1 MMTRLGSRAG
11 GGFIVSETTDFFCS
25 RRTATTRRSTP
36 RRGDARRVFGDDS
49 TRTCFCAATATGAC
63 EEERTMGRARSA
75 TARRG
80 GTAWRPRSTEAS
92 ILSSYRRRLSSS
104 IAVAG
109 EKRRTRAGGAAGRT
123 ARAAGFATEP
133 LRARRARGA
142 TVRVGRATMAF
153 MASRWRGD
161 RSINGAPRGQ
171 RGRDRASRDGTESS
185 DAPSRRD

>member
-1 MMTRLGSRAG
+1 MLRIASRAG

-80 GTAWRPRSTEAS
+80 GTARRPRSTEAS
-92 ILSSYRRRLSSS
+92 ILSYRRRLSSS

-133 LRARRARGA
+133 SRARRARGA
-142 TVRVGRATMAF
+142 TVRVGRATMAL
-153 MASRWRGD
+153 MARRGGD
-161 RSINGAPRGQ
+161 GIDPINGAPRGQ
-171 RGRDRASRDGTESS
+171 RRRDRASRDGTESS